1 MEHGRQRS
9 NWSITDTSASDMSA
23 RKMSV
28 RFNSLN
34 DKSDFK
40 ETIGFTHE
48 KPVYQRHLC
57 LRYVRSPNVASTSG
71 RSGLCN
77 QCDFEPKEYK
87 QIDSS
92 HEKMPVR

>member
-48 KPVYQRHLC
+48 KPVYQRHL
-57 LRYVRSPNVASTSG
+57 R
-71 RSGLCN
+71 
-77 QCDFEPKEYK
+77 
-87 QIDSS
+87 I
-92 HEKMPVR
+92 

>member
-1 MEHGRQRS
+1 MEHGRQCS

-48 KPVYQRHLC
+48 KPVYQRHL
-57 LRYVRSPNVASTSG
+57 RYVRQISLLPLAG
-71 RSGLCN
+71 QRLCN